1 MSFSN
6 YGANEND
13 VFCGNLLLLF
23 ILLRVMMI
31 MDELLFEVK

>member
-6 YGANEND
+6 YGANGND

-23 ILLRVMMI
+23 SLLMLMI
-31 MDELLFEVK
+31 MDEFLFEVK